1 MSLGLGPEG
10 NTVEPF
16 SKLQVTDSI
25 SRNLGGSVVE
35 FMGKD
40 VSGLSEMKMETLVG
54 KITQPET
61 CSWVF

>member
-1 MSLGLGPEG
+1 MSRGLGPEG

-35 FMGKD
+35 FMGKG

-54 KITQPET
+54 KITQHET

>member
-35 FMGKD
+35 FMGKG
-40 VSGLSEMKMETLVG
+40 VSGLSEMKMETLVR
-54 KITQPET
+54 KITQHET